1 MTRRRRFLT
10 ALALPLLLG
19 ACSSLL
25 NVQRTP
31 FTIYSPQYAG
41 SRTEGAAVPWQLVV
55 ETPLASDTLATS
67 RMLVMPSPGVIE
79 VFPGARWSDTAPALL
94 RDLAVRGFE
103 DSGRIVGVGSAVSGL
118 RADYSLALDLRAFQL
133 EIADGA
139 PRAAVRFQAR
149 LLDYTSNRVLAARAF
164 VAEEPASGS
173 DAASA
178 FAAFQLALDRV
189 VAELV
194 DWTLASGTAD
204 HAGRGER
211 ASAPDSTATPQ
222 RRQ

>member
-1 MTRRRRFLT
+1 
-10 ALALPLLLG
+10 
-19 ACSSLL
+19 
-25 NVQRTP
+25 
-31 FTIYSPQYAG
+31 
-41 SRTEGAAVPWQLVV
+41 
-55 ETPLASDTLATS
+55 
-67 RMLVMPSPGVIE
+67 MPSPGVIE

-133 EIADGA
+133 EIVDGA

-178 FAAFQLALDRV
+178 FAAFQLALDRA

-194 DWTLASGTAD
+194 DWTLASGGAD
-204 HAGRGER
+204 HASR
-211 ASAPDSTATPQ
+211 ASIPATDSPAAPQ

>member
-1 MTRRRRFLT
+1 MNSRRRLLSL
-10 ALALPLLLG
+10 LALPLLLG

-41 SRTEGAAVPWQLVV
+41 SRGEGAVVPWQLVV
-55 ETPLASDTLATS
+55 ETPLASDTLATA

-79 VFPGARWSDTAPALL
+79 VFPGARWSDTSPALL

-133 EIADGA
+133 EIVDGA

-164 VAEEPASGS
+164 VAEEPASGA

-178 FAAFQLALDRV
+178 FAAFQLSLNRA

-194 DWTLASGTAD
+194 DWTLASGSAD
-204 HAGRGER
+204 HAAR
-211 ASAPDSTATPQ
+211 ASIPVTDSPAAPQQ
-222 RRQ
+222 RQ